1 MSKQSEFM
9 ENQGNKTIAVV
20 GLGYVGIPLALLAE
34 RKSYKVIGIDI
45 NLEKV
50 EFLNRRIAPFSDEEI
65 TKQLENS
72 SLEATTDFNKIKDA
86 SVIIICVPTPVYE
99 NHMPNLEPVENACK
113 NIAKFLQKGQ
123 LVILEST
130 VNPGVSENVVIPI
143 LEKGSGLKAG
153 EDFYVAHCPERVN
166 PGDKNWTVEN
176 IPRVVGGLEEK
187 SLEMAYRFYSSVIS
201 GQIKKMG
208 SLKEAEAVKVV
219 ENTFRDINIA
229 FVNELAMSFS
239 KLGIDV
245 VNVINGAATK
255 PFAFMAHYPGVGVG
269 GHCIP
274 IDPYYLIDYAKQN
287 GFEHDFL
294 KLARKI
300 NSNMPKFTA
309 ERVANALNE
318 MKMAINGAKV
328 AVLGLAY
335 KPNIDD
341 CRESPAFDLI
351 KALEKY
357 GANVVSYDLFVLN
370 KSTAKSLDEAV
381 KDSVAVVIATCHD
394 QFKNLEPEYLLK
406 NGVKVVVDGRN
417 CLPKEKFIEVG
428 IVYKGIGR

>member
-1 MSKQSEFM
+1 LSKQSEFM
-9 ENQGNKTIAVV
+9 ENQSNKTIAVI
-20 GLGYVGIPLALLAE
+20 GLGYVGLPLALLAE
-34 RKSYKVIGIDI
+34 RKGYKVIGLDI
-45 NLEKV
+45 NEGKINSLIKREP
-50 EFLNRRIAPFSDEEI
+50 LADEVI
-65 TKQLENS
+65 SNQLKDSTIE
-72 SLEATTDFNKIKDA
+72 LTTDFEKTKDA
-86 SVIIICVPTPVYE
+86 NIIIICVPTPVYD
-99 NHMPNLEPVENACK
+99 NHIPNLEPVESACK
-113 NIAKFLQKGQ
+113 SVGGRALKGQ

-130 VNPGVSENVVIPI
+130 VNPGVCENVVIPI
-143 LEKGSGLKAG
+143 LEKESGLKAG
-153 EDFYVAHCPERVN
+153 KDFFVAHCPERIN

-187 SLEMAYRFYSSVIS
+187 SLEMAYEFYGSIIS
-201 GQIKKMG
+201 GQIRKMG

-219 ENTFRDINIA
+219 ENSFRDINIA

-255 PFAFMAHYPGVGVG
+255 PFAFMTHYPGVGVG
-269 GHCIP
+269 GHCISV
-274 IDPYYLIDYAKQN
+274 DPYYLIDYAKQN

-309 ERVANALNE
+309 EKVLNGLNE
-318 MKMAINGAKV
+318 VKMAMNGTKI
-328 AVLGLAY
+328 AVLGLSY

-341 CRESPAFDLI
+341 CRESPAFALI
-351 KALEKY
+351 KVLEKY
-357 GANVVSYDLFVLN
+357 GASVVTFDPFVPSR
-370 KSTAKSLDEAV
+370 STAKSLEEAL
-381 KDSVAVVIATCHD
+381 KNASAVVIATCHD

-417 CLPKEKFIEVG
+417 CLPKEKFIKAG
-428 IVYKGIGR
+428 IIYKGIGR

>member
-1 MSKQSEFM
+1 M
-9 ENQGNKTIAVV
+9 
-20 GLGYVGIPLALLAE
+20 
-34 RKSYKVIGIDI
+34 
-45 NLEKV
+45 
-50 EFLNRRIAPFSDEEI
+50 
-65 TKQLENS
+65 
-72 SLEATTDFNKIKDA
+72 
-86 SVIIICVPTPVYE
+86 
-99 NHMPNLEPVENACK
+99 
-113 NIAKFLQKGQ
+113 
-123 LVILEST
+123 
-130 VNPGVSENVVIPI
+130 VIPI
-143 LEKGSGLKAG
+143 LEKESGLKAG
-153 EDFYVAHCPERVN
+153 KDFFVAHCPERIN

-187 SLEMAYRFYSSVIS
+187 SLGMAYEFYSSIIT

-219 ENTFRDINIA
+219 ENSFRDINIA

-274 IDPYYLIDYAKQN
+274 VDPYYLIDYAKQN

-309 ERVANALNE
+309 ERVALGLNE
-318 MKMAINGAKV
+318 AKIVINGAKI

-335 KPNIDD
+335 KSNIDD
-341 CRESPAFDLI
+341 CRESPAFPLI

-357 GANVVSYDLFVLN
+357 GANVVSYDPFVLN
-370 KSTAKSLDEAV
+370 KSTVKSLDEAV

-394 QFKNLEPEYLLK
+394 QFKNLEPEYFLK
-406 NGVKVVVDGRN
+406 NGIKVVVDGRN
-417 CLPKEKFIEVG
+417 CLQKEKFIDAG
-428 IVYKGIGR
+428 LIYKGVGR

>member
-1 MSKQSEFM
+1 MKNQS
-9 ENQGNKTIAVV
+9 NKSNKTIAVI
-20 GLGYVGIPLALLAE
+20 GLGYVGLPLGLLAD
-34 RKSYKVIGIDI
+34 RKGYKVIGIDTDA
-45 NLEKV
+45 EKV
-50 EFLNRRIAPFSDEEI
+50 RLINSRVAPFEDKKIRAHIKDSEI
-65 TKQLENS
+65 
-72 SLEATTDFNKIKDA
+72 EASTDFSKTKD
-86 SVIIICVPTPVYE
+86 SSIIVICVPTPVYE

-113 NIAKFLQKGQ
+113 GIAPHLQKGQ

-130 VNPGVSENVVIPI
+130 VNPGISERVVLPI
-143 LEKGSGLKAG
+143 LEKESGLKCG
-153 EDFYVAHCPERVN
+153 EGFYLAHCPERIN
-166 PGDKNWTVEN
+166 PGDKKWNVEN
-176 IPRVVGGLEEK
+176 INRVVGAYCKEGLKKAVEFYK
-187 SLEMAYRFYSSVIS
+187 SIITGE
-201 GQIKKMG
+201 IKPMN

-219 ENTFRDINIA
+219 ENSFRDINIA

-274 IDPYYLIDYAKQN
+274 VDPYYLIDYAKQN
-287 GFEHDFL
+287 GFSHDFL

-309 ERVANALNE
+309 ERVVSGLNE
-318 MKMAINGAKV
+318 VKMSINGVKV

-341 CRESPAFDLI
+341 CRESPSFALI

-357 GANVVSYDLFVLN
+357 GANVVSYDPFVLN
-370 KSTAKSLDEAV
+370 KSTTKSLDEAV
-381 KDSVAVVIATCHD
+381 KDSAAVVIATCHD
-394 QFKNLEPEYLLK
+394 QFKNLGPEYFLK

-417 CLPKEKFIEVG
+417 CLPKEKFIEAG
-428 IVYKGIGR
+428 IIYKGIGR

>member
-1 MSKQSEFM
+1 M
-9 ENQGNKTIAVV
+9 
-20 GLGYVGIPLALLAE
+20 
-34 RKSYKVIGIDI
+34 
-45 NLEKV
+45 
-50 EFLNRRIAPFSDEEI
+50 
-65 TKQLENS
+65 
-72 SLEATTDFNKIKDA
+72 
-86 SVIIICVPTPVYE
+86 
-99 NHMPNLEPVENACK
+99 
-113 NIAKFLQKGQ
+113 
-123 LVILEST
+123 
-130 VNPGVSENVVIPI
+130 
-143 LEKGSGLKAG
+143 KAG
-153 EDFYVAHCPERVN
+153 KDFFVAHCPERIN

-176 IPRVVGGLEEK
+176 IPRVVGGLGEK
-187 SLEMAYRFYSSVIS
+187 SLEMAYEFYSSIIS

-219 ENTFRDINIA
+219 ENSFRDINIA

-274 IDPYYLIDYAKQN
+274 VDPYYLIDYAKQN

-309 ERVANALNE
+309 ERVALGLNE
-318 MKMAINGAKV
+318 ARIVINGAKV

-357 GANVVSYDLFVLN
+357 GANVVSYDPFVLN

-381 KDSVAVVIATCHD
+381 KDSAAVVIATCHD
-394 QFKNLEPEYLLK
+394 QFKNLKPEYFLK

-417 CLPKEKFIEVG
+417 CLQKEKFIGAG
-428 IVYKGIGR
+428 IIYKGIGR